1 MGFMPAWG
9 GLAPWGQA
17 AAIVIL
23 LYVFAS
29 IIIGVVLTAI
39 MMFLFAWLREKVE
52 LLKKLRP
59 AVDQVNEAMLAS
71 QRGEPLPP
79 QIADNKLVQVVA
91 QVPKIADSTLAK
103 TSSIEQKVDY
113 GSQRVADA
121 VIEFRARTE
130 MVKGMARAFF
140 LPGLTKRRAIAPA
153 AQLAREQIA
162 APEPQREEQPMEQE
176 IVIRQ
181 SFSSTRS

>member
-9 GLAPWGQA
+9 SLAPWGQA

-29 IIIGVVLTAI
+29 IIMGVVLTAV
-39 MMFLFAWLREKVE
+39 MMFLFAWLREKAE
-52 LLKKLRP
+52 LIKKLRP

-71 QRGEPLPP
+71 QRDEPLPP

-91 QVPKIADSTLAK
+91 QVPKLADSTL
-103 TSSIEQKVDY
+103 TRVSSIEQKVDY
-113 GSQRVADA
+113 GSTRVADA

-140 LPGLTKRRAIAPA
+140 LPGLTKRRAIAPV
-153 AQLAREQIA
+153 AQLASEQVA
-162 APEPQREEQPMEQE
+162 APEEQPMEQE
-176 IVIRQ
+176 IIIRQ